1 MNETNQRL
9 INTLLG
15 RLMHAS
21 SYNGQPSDQYQLG
34 YFQSLLSNLVEI
46 PQVADYLLDEIAR
59 LNTTIHNR
67 FQDELQHVHQTRVQE
82 AQKTV
87 EVSTR
92 RPENRNMIKTTNTQY
107 KKTLRNELAK
117 LGVELDGLYYNDACG
132 NWGNETTSRRIK
144 ASISRP
150 LTEVELGT
158 LQGALGN
165 AFDCK
170 IEAKNYDYFGDTVV
184 VYFRK

>member
-1 MNETNQRL
+1 
-9 INTLLG
+9 
-15 RLMHAS
+15 
-21 SYNGQPSDQYQLG
+21 
-34 YFQSLLSNLVEI
+34 
-46 PQVADYLLDEIAR
+46 
-59 LNTTIHNR
+59 
-67 FQDELQHVHQTRVQE
+67 
-82 AQKTV
+82 
-87 EVSTR
+87 
-92 RPENRNMIKTTNTQY
+92 MIKTTNTQY

-117 LGVELDGLYYNDACG
+117 LGVELDGLYFNDACG
-132 NWGNETTSRRIK
+132 IWTTNNTTSRRIK

-170 IEAKNYDYFGDTVV
+170 IEAKNYNYFGDTVV